1 MSAHAEAGERRG
13 LCGHL
18 QDEPVAMTALEPV
31 RVWFAKANFRL
42 REQPVIG
49 PDTSNT
55 ILMYGRCSSLPVA
68 TSNCCRRASGD

>member
-1 MSAHAEAGERRG
+1 M
-13 LCGHL
+13 

-49 PDTSNT
+49 PRHVEHDTD
-55 ILMYGRCSSLPVA
+55 VWKKF
-68 TSNCCRRASGD
+68 

>member
-1 MSAHAEAGERRG
+1 MSTHAEAGERRG

-49 PDTSNT
+49 PRHVEHDTD
-55 ILMYGRCSSLPVA
+55 VWKKF
-68 TSNCCRRASGD
+68 